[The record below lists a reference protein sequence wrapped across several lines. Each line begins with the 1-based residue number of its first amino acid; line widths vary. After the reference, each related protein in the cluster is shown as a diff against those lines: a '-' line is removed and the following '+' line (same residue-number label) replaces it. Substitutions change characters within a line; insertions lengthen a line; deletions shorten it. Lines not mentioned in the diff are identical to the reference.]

1 MLGHIIAIAKNTFR
15 EAIRNKIL
23 YILLAFA
30 MILIIFSVILSAL
43 SIGQEGKIIKDVGL
57 FSITFFGVLIAIMV
71 GIGLIYNELDKR
83 TIYVIISKP
92 IHRFEFVLGKFFGLI
107 MTIFVNMVIMTVVFL
122 ALLVFRHF
130 TISAVLIEAIAL
142 TFLELVVVTGLATL
156 FSSFSTPILSA
167 VYTFLIYIAGH
178 LTDDLI
184 RFAQQITTQHSDAKV
199 TAADRILAK
208 IAVIVSWILPQLE
221 KFNIRN
227 QAVNGVAITENI
239 PLNIVYGIL
248 YTACILFVAS
258 ICFSKRNFK

>member
-1 MLGHIIAIAKNTFR
+1 MLGRITAIAVNTFR

-30 MILIIFSVILSAL
+30 MVMIIFSLVLSAL
-43 SIGQEGKIIKDVGL
+43 SIGQDEKIIKDVGL

-92 IHRFEFVLGKFFGLI
+92 IHRFEFVLGKFFGLVL
-107 MTIFVNMVIMTVVFL
+107 TIIVNVFIMTVVFF
-122 ALLVFRHF
+122 ALLLLRHF
-130 TISAVLIEAIAL
+130 TIPMVLVNSILL
-142 TFLELVVVTGLATL
+142 TILELVVVTAMATL

-167 VYTFLIYIAGH
+167 VYTFMLYIAGH

-184 RFAQQITTQHSDAKV
+184 RFAQQLLTNKPWHQV
-199 TAADRILAK
+199 TSLDRILAK
-208 IAVIVSWILPQLE
+208 LAVFISWVLPQLE

-227 QAVNGVAITENI
+227 QAVNGIPITENI
-239 PLNIVYGIL
+239 PLNVLYGIL
-248 YTACILFVAS
+248 YTSCILVIAS
-258 ICFSKRNFK
+258 VCFSKRNFK